1 MQWMYFQDQLN
12 IIRKESDGLCPNHI
26 KNVWKIKNIPKDKI
40 DYILNKLSSVE
51 SEDTRILDFDLIIP
65 EPRLK
70 QDCPKKF
77 IRTEKSCVMEDKD
90 RPWFNWYDW
99 RLANWNTKWNAYDG
113 YTIVGKTQIT
123 FVFNTAWSFPYAVAV
138 ELAKQLG
145 YDLELKYADE
155 DYGSNCG
162 IYKTN
167 EFDKTYLNFTD
178 KSEQP
183 DNIKFAKNLW
193 DKY

>member
-1 MQWMYFQDQLN
+1 MST
-12 IIRKESDGLCPNHI
+12 IPNHV

-51 SEDTRILDFDLIIP
+51 SDDTRILDFDLIIP

-70 QDCPKKF
+70 QDCPKEF
-77 IRTEKSCVMEDKD
+77 IRTEKSCVAEDGDK
-90 RPWFNWYDW
+90 PWFNWYEW
-99 RLANWNTKWNAYDG
+99 RCKYWNTKWNAYDG

-155 DYGSNCG
+155 DYGNNCG
-162 IYKTN
+162 IFQTHK
-167 EFDKTYLNFTD
+167 FDKTYLEFID

>member
-1 MQWMYFQDQLN
+1 MQWMYFQGQPN
-12 IIRKESDGLCPNHI
+12 IVRKESDGLCPNHV

-70 QDCPKKF
+70 QDCSKEF

-90 RPWFNWYDW
+90 RPWFNWYEW

-145 YDLELKYADE
+145 YNLELKYADE
-155 DYGSNCG
+155 DYGNNCG
-162 IYKTN
+162 IFQTH
-167 EFDKTYLNFTD
+167 EFDKTYLEFTD

-193 DKY
+193 GKY

>member
-1 MQWMYFQDQLN
+1 MST
-12 IIRKESDGLCPNHI
+12 IPNHV

-51 SEDTRILDFDLIIP
+51 SDDTRILDFDLIIP

-70 QDCPKKF
+70 QDCPKEF
-77 IRTEKSCVMEDKD
+77 IRTEKSCVAEDGDK
-90 RPWFNWYDW
+90 PWFNWYEW
-99 RLANWNTKWNAYDG
+99 RCKYWNTKWNAYDG
-113 YTIVGKTQIT
+113 YTIVGKTYIT

-155 DYGSNCG
+155 DYGNNCG
-162 IYKTN
+162 IFQTH
-167 EFDKTYLNFTD
+167 EFDKTYLEFTD